1 MPGPQVYGRCPFK
14 IRFVGGGV
22 AARGLAALQ
31 TTRQVSAHPRGV
43 GDAAPYKAA
52 IPDSIIN
59 NLPHLL
65 QVFYLLYVAKAV

>member
-1 MPGPQVYGRCPFK
+1 MPGPQVYGRCLPT
-14 IRFVGGGV
+14 
-22 AARGLAALQ
+22 RGA
-31 TTRQVSAHPRGV
+31 S

>member
-1 MPGPQVYGRCPFK
+1 MPGPQIYGRCPFK
-14 IRFVGGGV
+14 IRFVGRPEGWPPYK
-22 AARGLAALQ
+22 A
-31 TTRQVSAHPRGV
+31 TRQVSAHPRGV

-65 QVFYLLYVAKAV
+65 QVFYLLLRR

>member
-1 MPGPQVYGRCPFK
+1 MPFMGRFAGSGLDPSA
-14 IRFVGGGV
+14 

>member
-1 MPGPQVYGRCPFK
+1 MPGPQVYGRCLP
-14 IRFVGGGV
+14 I
-22 AARGLAALQ
+22 
-31 TTRQVSAHPRGV
+31 PRGV

>member
-1 MPGPQVYGRCPFK
+1 VP
-14 IRFVGGGV
+14 
-22 AARGLAALQ
+22 
-31 TTRQVSAHPRGV
+31 AHPRGV

>member
-1 MPGPQVYGRCPFK
+1 L
-14 IRFVGGGV
+14 

-31 TTRQVSAHPRGV
+31 TTWQVSAHPRGV

-59 NLPHLL
+59 NLPYLL

>member
-1 MPGPQVYGRCPFK
+1 MPG
-14 IRFVGGGV
+14 
-22 AARGLAALQ
+22 AASI
-31 TTRQVSAHPRGV
+31 RQVSAHPRGV

>member
-1 MPGPQVYGRCPFK
+1 MPGPQVYGRCLP
-14 IRFVGGGV
+14 
-22 AARGLAALQ
+22 
-31 TTRQVSAHPRGV
+31 HPRGV

-59 NLPHLL
+59 NPPHLL

>member
-1 MPGPQVYGRCPFK
+1 MPGP
-14 IRFVGGGV
+14 V
-22 AARGLAALQ
+22 AARKRAV
-31 TTRQVSAHPRGV
+31 TVHPRGV